1 MSFRMDLVSTPK
13 FSVPEFCKSQW
24 LLRLPLAL
32 IIIQQATWKF
42 PLTADDAASFGL
54 PMTLWMI
61 GAFGELFAGL
71 ALFSGGL
78 IRSWYGD
85 LLTRLGGLGLA
96 VIIVSVLII
105 AHKAP
110 IIDILLYNQFHL
122 LLLLGGL
129 FFGLRG
135 NKAK

>member
-1 MSFRMDLVSTPK
+1 MLSKIGSASYTK

-42 PLTADDAASFGL
+42 PLNSDDAASFGL
-54 PMTLWMI
+54 PMPLWII

-71 ALFSGGL
+71 ALLSGGL
-78 IRSWYGD
+78 LRSWHGD

-96 VIIVSVLII
+96 AIIISVLMI

>member
-1 MSFRMDLVSTPK
+1 MLAKIGSVYYTK

-42 PLTADDAASFGL
+42 PLNSDDAASFGL
-54 PMTLWMI
+54 PMILWII
-61 GAFGELFAGL
+61 GAFGELFAGV

-78 IRSWYGD
+78 IRSWHGD

-96 VIIVSVLII
+96 AIIVSVLVI

-110 IIDILLYNQFHL
+110 IIDIMLYNQFHL

>member
-1 MSFRMDLVSTPK
+1 MLTKIESASQTK
-13 FSVPEFCKSQW
+13 FTLPEFCKSQW

-42 PLTADDAASFGL
+42 PLNADDAASFGL
-54 PMTLWMI
+54 PMPLWII

-71 ALFSGGL
+71 ALLSGGL